1 MSSTPHCAGNP
12 KKTTLNPKPTKGNTE
27 IWGLGIGPDLFF
39 TAKVLPKRKFKNLI
53 KKNRK

>member
-39 TAKVLPKRKFKNLI
+39 TAKVLPKRKFNNLI